1 MQNFLVKKQ
10 ISGGHQERNR
20 RAGTENVNSIFGMQR
35 ALEMVYG
42 NIFNEQRNEKK
53 LHDYLEK
60 RLKEEIK
67 DIVINGEC
75 SNRLNTITSLTIRR
89 CDVQTLIVALD
100 LRGIYVSAGSACM
113 SGAFLESS
121 VLKAMNLSKEDLRST
136 IRISIGKYN
145 TQEEIDIF
153 IENLKEIVKIERG
166 E

>member
-1 MQNFLVKKQ
+1 M
-10 ISGGHQERNR
+10 
-20 RAGTENVNSIFGMQR
+20 
-35 ALEMVYG
+35 
-42 NIFNEQRNEKK
+42 
-53 LHDYLEK
+53 
-60 RLKEEIK
+60 
-67 DIVINGEC
+67 
-75 SNRLNTITSLTIRR
+75 
-89 CDVQTLIVALD
+89 
-100 LRGIYVSAGSACM
+100 SAGSACM